1 MSRWEAERVARAYLM
16 LTRTPGDEN
25 AAVLVAE
32 AGPVLAAQHTASVT
46 GVDWRR
52 AEVLLDTAEAAGV
65 RLLTAED
72 EDWPASLP
80 KVLPTDG
87 RGLGTA
93 PPLGLWVRG
102 DGHLGQLLR
111 RVVCVAGTR
120 NASPYGDKAAFD
132 LGRDLAADGWTVV
145 TSGGFGIGGSVI
157 RGALSASG
165 PVLVLPS
172 APLST
177 TVPTGHRKL
186 FDRVAREG
194 LLLTEAAP
202 GVPVPE
208 LAADRQAQLAAGL
221 AAAVVL
227 IEPAQGGPDRGLVL
241 LAENAGWP
249 LLAYP
254 GPINSPTCGF
264 AHHLIRTGRAR
275 LVAGPQQVLTD
286 LEGVA
291 GAREQG

>member
-1 MSRWEAERVARAYLM
+1 MSRWEADRIARAYLM

-52 AEVLLDTAEAAGV
+52 ADVLLDTAAAAGI
-65 RLLTAED
+65 RLLTPED
-72 EDWPASLP
+72 DGWPASLP
-80 KVLPTDG
+80 KVLPANG
-87 RGLGTA
+87 RGLGA
-93 PPLGLWVRG
+93 APLGLWIRG
-102 DGHLGQLLR
+102 AGHLDHLTC

-120 NASPYGDKAAFD
+120 NASPYGDKTAFD
-132 LGRDLAADGWTVV
+132 LGRDLAADGWTVI

-157 RGALSASG
+157 RGALAASG
-165 PVLVLPS
+165 PVLVLPP

-177 TVPTGHRKL
+177 TVPTGHREL
-186 FDRVAREG
+186 FDRAARHG

-208 LAADRQAQLAAGL
+208 QAADRQAQLAAGL

-227 IEPAQGGPDRGLVL
+227 IEPAQGGPDRSLVL
-241 LAENAGWP
+241 LAENARRP
-249 LLAYP
+249 VLAYP
-254 GPINSPTCGF
+254 GPISTATCGF